1 MADEEEEEEGRRVL
15 RWTTA
20 TTTTNKREEE
30 EEETTTSTST
40 TRFRGT
46 FRVNPHDPSE
56 AYVSVAFLPMDVKF
70 RLGGR
75 RRANDEGKANE
86 KGITRRRMMASVFSP
101 VDQDEVEFT
110 LDSPIE
116 WLREELREKSK
127 TEANRRRGHAGKGR
141 GHGVSSSSTSTSF
154 PGGDETILQMMAECS
169 VKDVRFG
176 DRIKRAK
183 RFEEAYGNDV
193 SGNLEE
199 VQKAYEEACRF
210 FSRNSSGSTTSTTN
224 NNTKDGVAEIE
235 LLRPLGTVVKV
246 IEPSPRRK
254 RLVGYIVEKKDNA
267 GVTNTKKKNFQ
278 CLGEGFLEDWH
289 WEWS

>member
-1 MADEEEEEEGRRVL
+1 
-15 RWTTA
+15 
-20 TTTTNKREEE
+20 
-30 EEETTTSTST
+30 
-40 TRFRGT
+40 
-46 FRVNPHDPSE
+46 
-56 AYVSVAFLPMDVKF
+56 
-70 RLGGR
+70 
-75 RRANDEGKANE
+75 
-86 KGITRRRMMASVFSP
+86 
-101 VDQDEVEFT
+101 
-110 LDSPIE
+110 
-116 WLREELREKSK
+116 
-127 TEANRRRGHAGKGR
+127 
-141 GHGVSSSSTSTSF
+141 
-154 PGGDETILQMMAECS
+154 MMAECS

-224 NNTKDGVAEIE
+224 NTKDGERKSSSCD
-235 LLRPLGTVVKV
+235 RPTVVKV

-278 CLGEGFLEDWH
+278 LQPTDSRMPTCDIDASLSELKDLENVPENVIVFASMVDVEGKARGAFVAHVLGRTRHRSER
-289 WEWS
+289 